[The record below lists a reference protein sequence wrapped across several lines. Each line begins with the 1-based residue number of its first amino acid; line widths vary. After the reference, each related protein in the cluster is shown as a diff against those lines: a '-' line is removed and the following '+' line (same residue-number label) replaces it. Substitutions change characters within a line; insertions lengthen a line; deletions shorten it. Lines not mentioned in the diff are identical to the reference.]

1 MGKYDYQDKIQHSKL
16 NLPKKFPN
24 MHILTNNF
32 TQVSEDSGF
41 RLHVYRKFIFTW
53 SKGVFC
59 KSHTA
64 VFCWGGDFPVLLKFW
79 LVDLV
84 SVEHS
89 MIYLYFDL
97 DSVSLRWSGHTITT
111 PLMLAWCFIAL
122 HLTGRSRSWS
132 ANLWSINGWRQ
143 ISHLLVY
150 SNTLQNPKRDLK

>member
-1 MGKYDYQDKIQHSKL
+1 
-16 NLPKKFPN
+16 

-111 PLMLAWCFIAL
+111 PLMLAWCLFTTLDWQTPYMISPHVVHQWLAADLSYPGLQQHTAESQTWPEVNDITVIAE
-122 HLTGRSRSWS
+122 TRFEGKPWFC
-132 ANLWSINGWRQ
+132 
-143 ISHLLVY
+143 
-150 SNTLQNPKRDLK
+150 